1 MQNLTLIS
9 KKHQRYEHGVP
20 VMGLQ
25 HCGRALIITNSDFR
39 QLMNG
44 APVTPTEGFLV
55 RMINTDVRDAQGNY
69 QEMMQPKLMTL
80 VSDTTN
86 KIELK
91 GVRLTMMGVNAADFS
106 DYAITLHLINRKV
119 AKCVLHMLD
128 RGIDIEY
135 LDIQP

>member
-1 MQNLTLIS
+1 MQDLTLIS
-9 KKHQRYEHGVP
+9 KRHQRYERGVP
-20 VMGLQ
+20 VMGIQ
-25 HCGRALIITNSDFR
+25 YCGRAIVIKNTDFR
-39 QLMNG
+39 QLMRG
-44 APVTPTEGFLV
+44 AQVSPTEGFLV
-55 RMINTDVRDAQGNY
+55 RMINTDMRDLNGNY
-69 QEMMQPKLMTL
+69 QEMMRPKLMTL

-86 KIELK
+86 KIELN
-91 GVRLTMMGVNAADFS
+91 GVALKIMGTSAVDFS

>member
-1 MQNLTLIS
+1 
-9 KKHQRYEHGVP
+9 
-20 VMGLQ
+20 MGMQ
-25 HCGRALIITNSDFR
+25 HCGRALIIKNSDFR
-39 QLMNG
+39 ELMKG

-55 RMINTDVRDAQGNY
+55 RMINTDVRDAMGNY
-69 QEMMQPKLMTL
+69 QEMMQPQLMTL

-91 GVRLTMMGVNAADFS
+91 GVALTMMGIKTVDFS
-106 DYAITLHLINRKV
+106 DYSITLHLVNRMV